1 MFVKQFSQ
9 SINTLL
15 LGSEATAQC
24 MVRILLLTQ
33 FLMNILKEHHILL
46 RLRLSSNMANTLI
59 AINYTMTGKK
69 RPLNKML

>member
-24 MVRILLLTQ
+24 MVLTYS
-33 FLMNILKEHHILL
+33 ISDEYPK
-46 RLRLSSNMANTLI
+46 RAS
-59 AINYTMTGKK
+59 YTPETKIK
-69 RPLNKML
+69 